1 MSLGDI
7 ILTYHTK
14 VCYNRKL
21 VATHVWYW
29 YGIRNIIYLSKFDLE
44 DL

>member
-1 MSLGDI
+1 MHIGDI
-7 ILTYHTK
+7 TLTYHTK

-29 YGIRNIIYLSKFDLE
+29 YQDCNVVYLSKFDLE